1 MKQPTTTAQP
11 KKKRIIQL
19 SVIAVVLVLGYF
31 VVFGGA
37 KSNPGVALT
46 APVSKGIFTISVQTT
61 GEIKA
66 KNQKNI
72 DAPGAEMQQAGM
84 WNGTKIQELVPE
96 GTIVKEGDFVAS
108 LDKTPIMTMLQEAM
122 LEVDKKSSEFKQARL
137 DTAITL
143 RDSRDELLNLKSAQE
158 EARLEVQQSI
168 YEAPAF
174 QQQKQLALEKAERN
188 YKQKVENYQTKVAQ
202 AATKVEIIYA
212 DLSKA
217 QNGLDRIN
225 SLLQK
230 MDITAPK
237 DGMVIYVKNWNGSKK
252 ITGSNISPW
261 EPAVATLPDLREIQ
275 VLTYVNEVDIRKIKP
290 GQAADI
296 SLDAEPGKKLKGV
309 VVQVANIGEQRPNQD
324 SKVFEVVIDVLNP
337 DSTLR
342 PSMTTSNT
350 IHIEQYKEA
359 MSIPLEALTTDK
371 SISYVWKKKGGKF
384 EKKEVLVAALN
395 DQSALIYAGLES
407 GDEVYLSTPSDTSGI
422 DLEKIA
428 QKPAP
433 PKPWVDPTEQKKLLD
448 HLAKVQPTKRNNED
462 PEGPIVIAE

>member
-1 MKQPTTTAQP
+1 MNKATTASP
-11 KKKRIIQL
+11 KKKKIVQITAVVVV
-19 SVIAVVLVLGYF
+19 VIAIYLIF
-31 VVFGGA
+31 FGGSKA
-37 KSNPGVALT
+37 SQGLVLT
-46 APVSKGIFTISVQTT
+46 APVSKGLFSISVQTT

-96 GTIVKEGDFVAS
+96 GTLVKEGDFVAS
-108 LDKTPIMTMLQEAM
+108 LDKTPIMTMLQEAV

-143 RDSRDELLNLKSAQE
+143 RDSRDELLNLKSARE
-158 EARLEVQQSI
+158 EARLEVEQSI
-168 YEAPAF
+168 YEAPAY
-174 QQQKQLALEKAERN
+174 QQQKQLALEKADRN

-225 SLLQK
+225 DLLQK
-230 MDITAPK
+230 MDIKAPK

-252 ITGSNISPW
+252 IIGSNISPW
-261 EPAVATLPDLREIQ
+261 EPAVATLPDLREVQ

-296 SLDAEPGKKLKGV
+296 SLDAEPDKKLKGV

-324 SKVFEVVIDVLNP
+324 AKVFEVVIDVLNP

-350 IHIEQYKEA
+350 IHIEEYKEA

-371 SISYVWKKKGGKF
+371 SISYVWKKKGGTF
-384 EKKEVLVAALN
+384 KKQEVLVAALN
-395 DQSALIYAGLES
+395 DQSALVYSGLEA
-407 GDEVYLSTPSDTSGI
+407 GDEVYLSTPGDTTGI
-422 DLEKIA
+422 ETEKLS

-433 PKPWVDPTEQKKLLD
+433 PKPWIDPTEQKKLLD
-448 HLAKVQPTKRNNED
+448 HLAKAQPAKRNTGN
-462 PEGPIVIAE
+462 PEESTVIVE

>member
-1 MKQPTTTAQP
+1 MSTSSTF
-11 KKKRIIQL
+11 KKKKLIQISIAAISLILIYIIF
-19 SVIAVVLVLGYF
+19 F
-31 VVFGGA
+31 V
-37 KSNPGVALT
+37 S
-46 APVSKGIFTISVQTT
+46 SKGNQNQGAVLSTPVNKGLFSISVQTT

-66 KNQKNI
+66 KNQKDI

-96 GTIVKEGDFVAS
+96 GTLVKEGDFVAS
-108 LDKTPIMTMLQEAM
+108 LDKTPIMTMLQEAV

-143 RDSRDELLNLKSAQE
+143 RDARDEMLNLKSAKE
-158 EARLEVQQSI
+158 ESRLEVEQSI

-174 QQQKQLALEKAERN
+174 QQQKQLALEKADRN

-225 SLLQK
+225 VLLQK

-261 EPAVATLPDLREIQ
+261 EPAVATLPDLREVQ

-290 GQAADI
+290 GQSADI
-296 SLDAEPGKKLKGV
+296 SLDAEPDKKLKGV

-324 SKVFEVVIDVLNP
+324 TKVFEVVIDILNP
-337 DSTLR
+337 DSALR

-359 MSIPLEALTTDK
+359 MSIPLEALSTNK
-371 SISYVWKKKGGKF
+371 STSFVWKKNGSSF
-384 EKKEVLVAALN
+384 KKQEVLVAALN
-395 DQSALIYAGLES
+395 DQSAMIYSGLEP
-407 GDEVYLSTPSDTSGI
+407 GDEVYLSTPSDTNGVEI
-422 DLEKIA
+422 EKLA
-428 QKPAP
+428 QKPKP
-433 PKPWVDPTEQKKLLD
+433 PKPWGDPKEQKKLLD
-448 HLAKVQPTKRNNED
+448 HLAKAQPAKRKNGI
-462 PEGPIVIAE
+462 PEESTVIVK

>member
-1 MKQPTTTAQP
+1 MPNPRTF
-11 KKKRIIQL
+11 KKKSLIQISVAAISLILIYII
-19 SVIAVVLVLGYF
+19 F
-31 VVFGGA
+31 FGG
-37 KSNPGVALT
+37 SNGNQNQGSVLST
-46 APVSKGIFTISVQTT
+46 PVSVGLFSISVQTT

-96 GTIVKEGDFVAS
+96 GTLVKEGDFVAS
-108 LDKTPIMTMLQEAM
+108 LDKTPIMTMLQEAV

-143 RDSRDELLNLKSAQE
+143 RDARDELLNLKSAKE
-158 EARLEVQQSI
+158 ESRLEVEQSI

-174 QQQKQLALEKAERN
+174 QQQKQLALEKADRN

-225 SLLQK
+225 VLLQK

-261 EPAVATLPDLREIQ
+261 EPAVATLPDLREVQ

-290 GQAADI
+290 GQSAEI
-296 SLDAEPGKKLKGV
+296 SLDAEPDKKLKGV

-324 SKVFEVVIDVLNP
+324 AKVFEVVIDVLNP

-359 MSIPLEALTTDK
+359 MSIPLEALTTNK
-371 SISYVWKKKGGKF
+371 STSYVWKKKGGSF
-384 EKKEVLVAALN
+384 KKQEVLVAALN
-395 DQSALIYAGLES
+395 DQSALIYSGLES
-407 GDEVYLSTPSDTSGI
+407 SDEVYLSTPGDTNGI
-422 DLEKIA
+422 ETEKLT
-428 QKPAP
+428 QKPMP
-433 PKPWVDPTEQKKLLD
+433 PKPWIDPKEQKKLLD
-448 HLAKVQPTKRNNED
+448 HLAKAQPAKRNNGI
-462 PEGPIVIAE
+462 PEESAVIVE

>member
-1 MKQPTTTAQP
+1 MNKATTASP
-11 KKKRIIQL
+11 KKKKIVQITAVVVV
-19 SVIAVVLVLGYF
+19 VIAIYLIF
-31 VVFGGA
+31 FGGSKA
-37 KSNPGVALT
+37 NQGVVLT
-46 APVSKGIFTISVQTT
+46 APVSKGLFSISVQTT

-72 DAPGAEMQQAGM
+72 DAPGPEMQQAGM

-108 LDKTPIMTMLQEAM
+108 LDKTPIMTMLQEAV

-143 RDSRDELLNLKSAQE
+143 RDARDELLNLKSARE
-158 EARLEVQQSI
+158 ESRLEVEQSI

-174 QQQKQLALEKAERN
+174 QQQKQLALEKADRN

-225 SLLQK
+225 DLLQK
-230 MDITAPK
+230 MDIIAPK

-261 EPAVATLPDLREIQ
+261 EPAVATLPDLKEVQ
-275 VLTYVNEVDIRKIKP
+275 VITYVNEVDIRKIKP
-290 GQAADI
+290 GQSADI
-296 SLDAEPGKKLKGV
+296 SLDAEPDKKLKGV

-324 SKVFEVVIDVLNP
+324 AKVFEVVIDVLNP
-337 DSTLR
+337 DPSLR

-350 IHIEQYKEA
+350 IHIEQYKDA
-359 MSIPLEALTTDK
+359 LSIPLEALSTQK
-371 SISYVWKKKGGKF
+371 SNSYVWKKDGGRF
-384 EKKEVLVAALN
+384 KKQEVSVAALN
-395 DQSALIYAGLES
+395 DQSALIYSGLEAD
-407 GDEVYLSTPSDTSGI
+407 DEVYLSMPGDTTGVE
-422 DLEKIA
+422 LEKIA
-428 QKPAP
+428 TKSAP
-433 PKPWVDPTEQKKLLD
+433 PKPWVDPTEQKKLMD
-448 HLAKVQPTKRNNED
+448 YLAKVKPLARQKKDDSETATS
-462 PEGPIVIAE
+462 AE

>member
-1 MKQPTTTAQP
+1 MKPTTSASTN
-11 KKKRIIQL
+11 KKRIIQL
-19 SVIAVVLVLGYF
+19 SVIAVVAVAAYF
-31 VVFGGA
+31 VFFGSA
-37 KSNPGVALT
+37 KSNAGVALT
-46 APVSKGIFTISVQTT
+46 APVSKGLFSISVQTT

-66 KNQKNI
+66 KSQKNI

-96 GTIVKEGDFVAS
+96 GTLVKEGDFVAS
-108 LDKTPIMTMLQEAM
+108 LDKTPIMTMLQEAT

-143 RDSRDELLNLKSAQE
+143 RDSRDELLNLKSAKE
-158 EARLEVQQSI
+158 EARLEVEQSI

-237 DGMVIYVKNWNGSKK
+237 DGMVIYVKNWNGLKK
-252 ITGSNISPW
+252 ATGSNISPW

-296 SLDAEPGKKLKGV
+296 SLDAEPAKKLKGV

-359 MSIPLEALTTDK
+359 MSIPLEALTTDT
-371 SISYVWKKKGGKF
+371 SIIYVWKKEGGKF
-384 EKKEVLVAALN
+384 EKQEVLVAALN

-407 GDEVYLSTPSDTSGI
+407 GDEVYLSTPGDTSGI

-428 QKPAP
+428 QKPLP
-433 PKPWVDPTEQKKLLD
+433 PKPWIDPKEQQKLLD
-448 HLAKVQPTKRNNED
+448 HLAKAQPAKRNNGI
-462 PEGPIVIAE
+462 PEESVVTAE

>member
-1 MKQPTTTAQP
+1 MSSTTSS
-11 KKKRIIQL
+11 KKKNILKI
-19 SVIAVVLVLGYF
+19 SIAGIVLV
-31 VVFGGA
+31 VVYMIFFGGS
-37 KSNPGVALT
+37 KVNQGTVLT
-46 APVSKGIFTISVQTT
+46 APVTKGVFNISVQTT

-72 DAPGAEMQQAGM
+72 DAPGGEMQQAGM

-96 GTIVKEGDFVAS
+96 GTLVKQGDFVAS

-143 RDSRDELLNLKSAQE
+143 RDSRDELLNLKSAKE
-158 EARLEVQQSI
+158 EARLEVEQSI
-168 YEAPAF
+168 YEAPAY
-174 QQQKQLALEKAERN
+174 QQQKQLALEKADRN

-252 ITGSNISPW
+252 ATGSNISPW

-324 SKVFEVVIDVLNP
+324 AKVFEVVIDVLNP

-359 MSIPLEALTTDK
+359 MSIPLEALTTNK
-371 SISYVWKKKGGKF
+371 TTSYVWKKTGGKF
-384 EKKEVLVAALN
+384 KKQEVLIAALN
-395 DQSALIYAGLES
+395 DQSALVYSGLES
-407 GDEVYLSTPSDTSGI
+407 GDEVYLSTPNDTAGVET
-422 DLEKIA
+422 EKIT
-428 QKPAP
+428 QKPTP
-433 PKPWVDPTEQKKLLD
+433 PKPWIDPTEQKKLLD
-448 HLAKVQPTKRNNED
+448 HLAKVQPAKRSNGIPDESTL
-462 PEGPIVIAE
+462 AEQ

>member
-1 MKQPTTTAQP
+1 MSITSTF
-11 KKKRIIQL
+11 KKKRLIQI
-19 SVIAVVLVLGYF
+19 SVAAISLVFIYTIFFGSSKGNQNRGVL
-31 VVFGGA
+31 
-37 KSNPGVALT
+37 LT
-46 APVSKGIFTISVQTT
+46 APVSKGLFSITVQTT

-96 GTIVKEGDFVAS
+96 GTLVKEGDFVAS
-108 LDKTPIMTMLQEAM
+108 LDKTPIMTMLQEAV

-143 RDSRDELLNLKSAQE
+143 RDSRDELLNLKSACE
-158 EARLEVQQSI
+158 EARLEKEQSI
-168 YEAPAF
+168 YEAPAY
-174 QQQKQLALEKAERN
+174 QQQKQLALEKADRN
-188 YKQKVENYQTKVAQ
+188 YKQKIENYQTKVAQ

-225 SLLQK
+225 GLLQK

-290 GQAADI
+290 GQSADI
-296 SLDAEPGKKLKGV
+296 SLDAEPDKKLKGV

-324 SKVFEVVIDVLNP
+324 AKVFEVVIDVLNP

-359 MSIPLEALTTDK
+359 MSIPLEALTTNK
-371 SISYVWKKKGGKF
+371 SISYVWKKKGGAF
-384 EKKEVLVAALN
+384 KKHEVLVAALN
-395 DQSALIYAGLES
+395 DQSALIYSGLEA
-407 GDEVYLSTPSDTSGI
+407 GDEVYLSTPGDTN
-422 DLEKIA
+422 DVETERLT
-428 QKPAP
+428 QKPLP
-433 PKPWVDPTEQKKLLD
+433 PKPWIDPKEQKKLLD
-448 HLAKVQPTKRNNED
+448 HLAKSQPAKRNNGTPKESVV
-462 PEGPIVIAE
+462 IVK

>member
-1 MKQPTTTAQP
+1 MKPTTSASTN
-11 KKKRIIQL
+11 KKRVIQL
-19 SVIAVVLVLGYF
+19 SVIAVVAVVAYF
-31 VVFGGA
+31 VFFGSA
-37 KSNPGVALT
+37 KSNAGIALT
-46 APVSKGIFTISVQTT
+46 APVSKGLFSISVQTT

-66 KNQKNI
+66 KSQNNI
-72 DAPGAEMQQAGM
+72 DAPGAELEQAGM

-96 GTIVKEGDFVAS
+96 GTLVKEGDFVAS
-108 LDKTPIMTMLQEAM
+108 LDKTPIMTRLQEAS

-143 RDSRDELLNLKSAQE
+143 RDSRDELLNLKSAKE

-230 MDITAPK
+230 MEIKAPK
-237 DGMVIYVKNWNGSKK
+237 DGMVIYVKNWNGVKK
-252 ITGSNISPW
+252 VTGSNISPW
-261 EPAVATLPDLREIQ
+261 NPAVATLPDLREIQ

-296 SLDAEPGKKLKGV
+296 SLDAEPAKKLKGV

-371 SISYVWKKKGGKF
+371 SIIYVWKKKGGKF
-384 EKKEVLVAALN
+384 EKQEVLVAALN

-407 GDEVYLSTPSDTSGI
+407 GDEVYLSTPGDTSGI

-433 PKPWVDPTEQKKLLD
+433 PKPWIDPKEQQKLLD
-448 HLAKVQPTKRNNED
+448 HLAKVQPAKRKNGM
-462 PEGPIVIAE
+462 PEESVVTAE

>member
-1 MKQPTTTAQP
+1 MKQPTKASP
-11 KKKRIIQL
+11 NKKRIIQL
-19 SVIAVVLVLGYF
+19 SVTAIVIVAAYLVF
-31 VVFGGA
+31 FGSA
-37 KSNPGVALT
+37 KTNQGVALT
-46 APVSKGIFTISVQTT
+46 APVTKGVFTISVQTT

-96 GTIVKEGDFVAS
+96 GTLVKEGDFVAS
-108 LDKTPIMTMLQEAM
+108 LDKTPIMTMLQEAT

-143 RDSRDELLNLKSAQE
+143 RDARDELLNLKSAKE
-158 EARLEVQQSI
+158 EAKLEVQQSI

-225 SLLQK
+225 GLLQK

-261 EPAVATLPDLREIQ
+261 EPAVATLPDLREVQ

-350 IHIEQYKEA
+350 IHIEQYKDA

-371 SISYVWKKKGGKF
+371 SISYVWKKNGGKF
-384 EKKEVLVAALN
+384 EKQEVLVAALN

-407 GDEVYLSTPSDTSGI
+407 GDEVYLSTPGDTSGI
-422 DLEKIA
+422 DLEKVT

-433 PKPWVDPTEQKKLLD
+433 PKPWIDPTEQKKLLD
-448 HLAKVQPTKRNNED
+448 HLAKVQPAKRNNEES
-462 PEGPIVIAE
+462 EGAFVIAE

>member
-1 MKQPTTTAQP
+1 
-11 KKKRIIQL
+11 
-19 SVIAVVLVLGYF
+19 
-31 VVFGGA
+31 
-37 KSNPGVALT
+37 
-46 APVSKGIFTISVQTT
+46 
-61 GEIKA
+61 
-66 KNQKNI
+66 
-72 DAPGAEMQQAGM
+72 
-84 WNGTKIQELVPE
+84 
-96 GTIVKEGDFVAS
+96 
-108 LDKTPIMTMLQEAM
+108 
-122 LEVDKKSSEFKQARL
+122 
-137 DTAITL
+137 
-143 RDSRDELLNLKSAQE
+143 
-158 EARLEVQQSI
+158 
-168 YEAPAF
+168 
-174 QQQKQLALEKAERN
+174 
-188 YKQKVENYQTKVAQ
+188 VENYQTKVAQ

-237 DGMVIYVKNWNGSKK
+237 DGMVIYVKNWNGVKK
-252 ITGSNISPW
+252 ATGSNISPW

-296 SLDAEPGKKLKGV
+296 SLDAEPDKKLKGV

-371 SISYVWKKKGGKF
+371 SIVYVWKKKGGKF
-384 EKKEVLVAALN
+384 EKQEVLVAALN

-407 GDEVYLSTPSDTSGI
+407 GDEVYLSTPGDTSGI
-422 DLEKIA
+422 DLEKVL

-433 PKPWVDPTEQKKLLD
+433 PKPWIDPKEQQKLLD
-448 HLAKVQPTKRNNED
+448 HLAKTQSAKQINGM
-462 PEGPIVIAE
+462 PEESVVTAE

>member
-1 MKQPTTTAQP
+1 
-11 KKKRIIQL
+11 
-19 SVIAVVLVLGYF
+19 
-31 VVFGGA
+31 
-37 KSNPGVALT
+37 
-46 APVSKGIFTISVQTT
+46 
-61 GEIKA
+61 
-66 KNQKNI
+66 
-72 DAPGAEMQQAGM
+72 
-84 WNGTKIQELVPE
+84 
-96 GTIVKEGDFVAS
+96 
-108 LDKTPIMTMLQEAM
+108 
-122 LEVDKKSSEFKQARL
+122 
-137 DTAITL
+137 
-143 RDSRDELLNLKSAQE
+143 
-158 EARLEVQQSI
+158 
-168 YEAPAF
+168 
-174 QQQKQLALEKAERN
+174 
-188 YKQKVENYQTKVAQ
+188 VENYQTKVAQ

-230 MDITAPK
+230 MEIKAPK
-237 DGMVIYVKNWNGSKK
+237 DGMVIYVKNWNGVKK
-252 ITGSNISPW
+252 VTGSNISPW
-261 EPAVATLPDLREIQ
+261 NPAVATLPDLREIQ

-296 SLDAEPGKKLKGV
+296 SLDAEPAKKLKGV

-371 SISYVWKKKGGKF
+371 SIVYVWKKKGGKF

-407 GDEVYLSTPSDTSGI
+407 GDEVYLSTPGDTSGI

-433 PKPWVDPTEQKKLLD
+433 PKPWIDPKEQQKLLD
-448 HLAKVQPTKRNNED
+448 HLAKVQPAKRKNGM
-462 PEGPIVIAE
+462 PEESVVTAE

>member
-1 MKQPTTTAQP
+1 MKQPTTAIP
-11 KKKRIIQL
+11 KKKRIFQL
-19 SVIAVVLVLGYF
+19 SMIAVVLVVAYF
-31 VVFGGA
+31 VFFGSA
-37 KSNPGVALT
+37 KSSQGVALT
-46 APVSKGIFTISVQTT
+46 APVSKGLFSISVQTT

-66 KNQKNI
+66 KSQKNI

-158 EARLEVQQSI
+158 EAKLEVQQSI

-237 DGMVIYVKNWNGSKK
+237 DGMVIYVKNWNGVKK
-252 ITGSNISPW
+252 ATGSNISPW

-296 SLDAEPGKKLKGV
+296 SLDAEPGKTLKGV

-407 GDEVYLSTPSDTSGI
+407 GDEVYLSTPGDTSGI

-448 HLAKVQPTKRNNED
+448 HLAKVQPTKRNNEG

>member
-1 MKQPTTTAQP
+1 MKQPTTAAP
-11 KKKRIIQL
+11 KKKRIFQL
-19 SVIAVVLVLGYF
+19 SIIAVVLVVAYF
-31 VVFGGA
+31 VFFGN
-37 KSNPGVALT
+37 SNSSQGVALT
-46 APVSKGIFTISVQTT
+46 APVSKGLFSISVQTT

-66 KNQKNI
+66 KSQKNI

-143 RDSRDELLNLKSAQE
+143 RDARDELLNLKSAKE
-158 EARLEVQQSI
+158 EAKLEVQQSI

-188 YKQKVENYQTKVAQ
+188 YKQKIENYQTKVAQ

-225 SLLQK
+225 GLLQK

-261 EPAVATLPDLREIQ
+261 EPAVATLPDLREVQ

-350 IHIEQYKEA
+350 IHIEQYKDA

-384 EKKEVLVAALN
+384 EKQEVLVAALN

-407 GDEVYLSTPSDTSGI
+407 GDEVYLSTPGDTSGI
-422 DLEKIA
+422 DLEKVA

-433 PKPWVDPTEQKKLLD
+433 PKPWIDPKEQQKLLE
-448 HLAKVQPTKRNNED
+448 HLAKAQPAKRNNGM
-462 PEGPIVIAE
+462 PEESVVTAE

>member
-1 MKQPTTTAQP
+1 MSIKSTF
-11 KKKRIIQL
+11 KKKRLIQI
-19 SVIAVVLVLGYF
+19 SVAAISLVFIYTIFFGSSKGNQNRGVL
-31 VVFGGA
+31 
-37 KSNPGVALT
+37 LT
-46 APVSKGIFTISVQTT
+46 APVSKGLFSITVQTT

-96 GTIVKEGDFVAS
+96 GTLVKEGDFVAS
-108 LDKTPIMTMLQEAM
+108 LDKTPIMTMLQEAV

-143 RDSRDELLNLKSAQE
+143 RDSRDELLNLKSACE
-158 EARLEVQQSI
+158 EARLEKEQSI
-168 YEAPAF
+168 YEAPAY
-174 QQQKQLALEKAERN
+174 QQQKQLALEKADRN
-188 YKQKVENYQTKVAQ
+188 YKQKIENYQTKVAQ

-225 SLLQK
+225 GLLQK

-290 GQAADI
+290 GQSADI
-296 SLDAEPGKKLKGV
+296 SLDAEPDKKLKGV

-324 SKVFEVVIDVLNP
+324 AKVFEVVIDVLNP

-359 MSIPLEALTTDK
+359 MSIPLEALTTNK
-371 SISYVWKKKGGKF
+371 SISYVWKKKGGAF
-384 EKKEVLVAALN
+384 KKHEVLVAALN
-395 DQSALIYAGLES
+395 DQSALIYSGLEA
-407 GDEVYLSTPSDTSGI
+407 GDEVYLSTPGDTN
-422 DLEKIA
+422 DVETERLT
-428 QKPAP
+428 QKPWID
-433 PKPWVDPTEQKKLLD
+433 PKEQKKLLD
-448 HLAKVQPTKRNNED
+448 HLAKSQPAKRNNGTPKESVV
-462 PEGPIVIAE
+462 IVK

>member
-1 MKQPTTTAQP
+1 MSITSTF
-11 KKKRIIQL
+11 KKKRLTQI
-19 SVIAVVLVLGYF
+19 SVAAISLVFIYTIFFGSSKGNQNRGVL
-31 VVFGGA
+31 
-37 KSNPGVALT
+37 LT
-46 APVSKGIFTISVQTT
+46 APVSKGLFSITVQTT

-96 GTIVKEGDFVAS
+96 GTLVKEGDFVAS
-108 LDKTPIMTMLQEAM
+108 LDKTPIMTMLQEAV

-143 RDSRDELLNLKSAQE
+143 RDSRDELLNLKSACE
-158 EARLEVQQSI
+158 EARLEKEQSI
-168 YEAPAF
+168 YEAPAY
-174 QQQKQLALEKAERN
+174 QQQKQLALEKADRN
-188 YKQKVENYQTKVAQ
+188 YKQKIENYQTKVAQ

-225 SLLQK
+225 GLLQK

-290 GQAADI
+290 GQSADI
-296 SLDAEPGKKLKGV
+296 SLDAEPDKKLKGV

-324 SKVFEVVIDVLNP
+324 AKVFEVVIDVLNP

-359 MSIPLEALTTDK
+359 MSIPLEALTTNK
-371 SISYVWKKKGGKF
+371 SISYVWKKKGGAF
-384 EKKEVLVAALN
+384 KKHEVLVAALN
-395 DQSALIYAGLES
+395 DQSALIYSGLEA
-407 GDEVYLSTPSDTSGI
+407 GDEVYLSTPGDTN
-422 DLEKIA
+422 DVETERLT
-428 QKPAP
+428 QKPLP
-433 PKPWVDPTEQKKLLD
+433 PKPWIDPKEHKKLLD
-448 HLAKVQPTKRNNED
+448 HLAKSQPAKRNNGTSKESVV
-462 PEGPIVIAE
+462 IVK

>member
-1 MKQPTTTAQP
+1 MKPTTSASTN
-11 KKKRIIQL
+11 KKRIIQL
-19 SVIAVVLVLGYF
+19 SVIAVVAVAAYF
-31 VVFGGA
+31 VFFGSA
-37 KSNPGVALT
+37 KSNAGVALT
-46 APVSKGIFTISVQTT
+46 APVSKGLFSISVQTT

-66 KNQKNI
+66 KSQKNI

-96 GTIVKEGDFVAS
+96 GTLVKEGDFVAS
-108 LDKTPIMTMLQEAM
+108 LDKTPIMTMLQEAT

-143 RDSRDELLNLKSAQE
+143 RDSRDELLNLKSAKE
-158 EARLEVQQSI
+158 EARLEVEQSI

-237 DGMVIYVKNWNGSKK
+237 DGMVIYVKNWNGLKK
-252 ITGSNISPW
+252 ATGSNISPW

-296 SLDAEPGKKLKGV
+296 SLDAEPAKKLKGV

-371 SISYVWKKKGGKF
+371 SIIYVWKKEGGKF
-384 EKKEVLVAALN
+384 EKQEVLVAALN

-407 GDEVYLSTPSDTSGI
+407 GDEVYLSTPGDTSGI

-428 QKPAP
+428 QKPLP
-433 PKPWVDPTEQKKLLD
+433 PKPWIDPKEQQKLLD
-448 HLAKVQPTKRNNED
+448 HLAKAQPAKRNNGI
-462 PEGPIVIAE
+462 PEESVVTAE

>member
-1 MKQPTTTAQP
+1 MSIKSTF
-11 KKKRIIQL
+11 KKKRLIQI
-19 SVIAVVLVLGYF
+19 SVAAISLVFIYTIFFGSSKGNQNRGVL
-31 VVFGGA
+31 
-37 KSNPGVALT
+37 LT
-46 APVSKGIFTISVQTT
+46 APVSKGLFSITVQTT

-96 GTIVKEGDFVAS
+96 GTLVKEGDFVAS
-108 LDKTPIMTMLQEAM
+108 LDKTPIMTMLQEAV

-143 RDSRDELLNLKSAQE
+143 RDSRDELLNLKSACE
-158 EARLEVQQSI
+158 EARLEKEQSI
-168 YEAPAF
+168 YEAPAY
-174 QQQKQLALEKAERN
+174 QQQKQLALEKADRN
-188 YKQKVENYQTKVAQ
+188 YKQKIENYQTKVAQ

-225 SLLQK
+225 GLLQK

-290 GQAADI
+290 GQSADI
-296 SLDAEPGKKLKGV
+296 SLDAEPDKKLKGV

-324 SKVFEVVIDVLNP
+324 AKVFEVVIDVLNP

-359 MSIPLEALTTDK
+359 MSIPLEALTTNK
-371 SISYVWKKKGGKF
+371 SISYVWKKKGGAF
-384 EKKEVLVAALN
+384 KKHEVLVAALN
-395 DQSALIYAGLES
+395 DQSALIYSGLEA
-407 GDEVYLSTPSDTSGI
+407 GDEVYLSTPGDTN
-422 DLEKIA
+422 DVETERLT
-428 QKPAP
+428 QKPLP
-433 PKPWVDPTEQKKLLD
+433 PKPWIDPKEQKKLLD
-448 HLAKVQPTKRNNED
+448 HLAKSQPAKRNNGSPKESVV
-462 PEGPIVIAE
+462 IVK